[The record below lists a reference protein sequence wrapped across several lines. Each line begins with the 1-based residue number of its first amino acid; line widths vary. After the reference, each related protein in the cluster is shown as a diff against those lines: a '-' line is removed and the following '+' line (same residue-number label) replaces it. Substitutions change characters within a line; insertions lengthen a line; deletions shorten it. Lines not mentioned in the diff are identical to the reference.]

1 MVETIL
7 ITLLI
12 VAISLVLLGVKVFF
26 TKGGKFPNGHVSG
39 NKALRQ
45 KGIGCAQSQDRE
57 AQKKPRFSINEL
69 EKALKNER
77 KAEAGELCVSSIS
90 VDCATTLKRMRPA
103 PQGRGYRIRKRSNH
117 VTLFVDTLSK
127 NDSQN

>member
-39 NKALRQ
+39 NKALRK

-57 AQKKPRFSINEL
+57 AQKKPRFSIDEL
-69 EKALKNER
+69 NLLKTILINYE
-77 KAEAGELCVSSIS
+77 
-90 VDCATTLKRMRPA
+90 
-103 PQGRGYRIRKRSNH
+103 
-117 VTLFVDTLSK
+117 
-127 NDSQN
+127 